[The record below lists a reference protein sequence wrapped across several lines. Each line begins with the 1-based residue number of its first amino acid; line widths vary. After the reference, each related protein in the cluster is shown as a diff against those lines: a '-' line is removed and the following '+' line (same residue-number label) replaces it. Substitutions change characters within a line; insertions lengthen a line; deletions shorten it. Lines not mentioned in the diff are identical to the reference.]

1 MRSYVATR
9 IVSGVLHA
17 PVAWCFAG
25 IQLLVPP
32 GPPGVWKGETHAQC
46 ALYSG
51 KLFMASGAWKYTM
64 HVTVHLPPPLVIHS
78 PQPTHCRACCY
89 MQDLIQN
96 HLTMALYNHAAIWAG
111 RPDRMPRAFYTNGHL
126 CIARMVEG
134 KVGDWGCVG
143 CGPVLLFCIPRK
155 PCPSRPLS
163 SLRSTKW
170 RRCRNPRAT
179 SSC

>member
-1 MRSYVATR
+1 
-9 IVSGVLHA
+9 
-17 PVAWCFAG
+17 
-25 IQLLVPP
+25 
-32 GPPGVWKGETHAQC
+32 
-46 ALYSG
+46 
-51 KLFMASGAWKYTM
+51 MASGAWKYTM

-134 KVGDWGCVG
+134 KVGDGVASGVGQCCCFAYLASPVPLAALPSHYTARSGEDVEIQGQLHPAEGC
-143 CGPVLLFCIPRK
+143 
-155 PCPSRPLS
+155 
-163 SLRSTKW
+163 
-170 RRCRNPRAT
+170 CRALGR
-179 SSC
+179 